1 MLGYNFMAELL
12 RLSWRREGAGM
23 GEGVSTYSL
32 SNGKNVDNCT
42 DRQI

>member
-1 MLGYNFMAELL
+1 
-12 RLSWRREGAGM
+12 M

-42 DRQI
+42 DRQIQYIQIDTARGGDSMLGE